1 MNIITSKPD
10 RSEPRIYLPFPS
22 LFQIEEEINKYTT
35 LAYRAPEMIDL
46 FSKKTITT
54 AADIWAL
61 GCLLYK
67 LCFFNTPFGE
77 SPLAIQSGQFSIPAN
92 SKYTLQLH
100 QLVRYC
106 LEVDCDVRPD
116 IYQVS
121 YVAFALA
128 GKECPVRNLN
138 KASKPDL
145 EKLPQVAEAPAAP
158 VSPIPKVG

>member
-1 MNIITSKPD
+1 
-10 RSEPRIYLPFPS
+10 
-22 LFQIEEEINKYTT
+22 
-35 LAYRAPEMIDL
+35 MIDL

-67 LCFFNTPFGE
+67 LCFFSTPFGE

-92 SKYTLQLH
+92 SKFTLQLH
-100 QLVRYC
+100 QLIRYC

-121 YVAFALA
+121 YVAFTLA

-138 KASKPDL
+138 KAPKPDL
-145 EKLPQVAEAPAAP
+145 EKLPQVSEAPAAP
-158 VSPIPKVG
+158 VSPPPKVCRQSPSQISLTRSGVRPKFQLTSSDPPTR